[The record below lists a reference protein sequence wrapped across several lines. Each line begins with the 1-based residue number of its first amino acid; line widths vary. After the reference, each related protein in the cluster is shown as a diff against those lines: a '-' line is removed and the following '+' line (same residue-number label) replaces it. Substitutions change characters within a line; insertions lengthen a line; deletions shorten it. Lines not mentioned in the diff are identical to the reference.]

1 MKTLRG
7 YITRIVA
14 TRIIAAAA
22 ILLAILQILDLLD
35 VTTDILDRGLGM
47 PGVLHYAT
55 LRMPRLIEQV
65 LPLSVL
71 AGGLFAFAQLAR
83 ESAVIAMRST
93 GVSVYRLLGMV
104 APVALCVA
112 VIDYVT
118 VEIIAPRTDPA
129 LEAWWR
135 ETAPASDK
143 TTPARPFRAG
153 ADLVFAKAGDVDGDA
168 LSNVLIYRRDAQG
181 RVTERIEAPR
191 AVYAD
196 RQWRLLQPRM
206 VRFTADEAMTS
217 TAEQLAWDTRL
228 RPSDVQVLL
237 SPDQTPSAA
246 NARRALRGGG
256 SERPASF
263 YAMRLQQSLAG
274 PLSALVMLLLTLPVA
289 LGNFRNSEGAKLTTY
304 GLAAGLLFMVVD
316 GILVALGE
324 GGMLSPFL
332 AAWTAPL
339 VAAALATTVLLRM
352 EG

>member
-7 YITRIVA
+7 YVTRIIA
-14 TRIIAAAA
+14 TRIIGAAA
-22 ILLAILQILDLLD
+22 ILLAVLQILDLLD
-35 VTTDILDRGLGM
+35 VTTEILDRGLGM

-55 LRMPRLIEQV
+55 LRVPRLLEQV

-112 VIDYVT
+112 VLDYVT
-118 VEIIAPRTDPA
+118 VEVVAPRTDPA
-129 LEAWWR
+129 LEAWWSD
-135 ETAPASDK
+135 TAPPSDK
-143 TTPARPFRAG
+143 AATARPFRAG
-153 ADLVFAKAGDVDGDA
+153 ADLVFAKAGAVDGHA
-168 LSNVLIYRRDAQG
+168 LTDVRIYRRDAQG
-181 RVTERIEAPR
+181 RITERIETPR
-191 AVYAD
+191 AVYQD
-196 RQWRLLQPRM
+196 RQWRLQQPRI
-206 VRFTADEAMTS
+206 VRFTDNEAMTS

-228 RPSDVQVLL
+228 RPTDVQVLL
-237 SPDQTPSAA
+237 SPDQAPSAA
-246 NARRALRGGG
+246 NARRALTGGG

-263 YAMRLQQSLAG
+263 YAMRLQQALAG
-274 PLSALVMLLLTLPVA
+274 PLSALVMLLLTVPVA
-289 LGNFRNSEGAKLTTY
+289 LGNFRNREGAMLTTY
-304 GLAAGLLFMVVD
+304 SLAAGLVFLVAD
-316 GILVALGE
+316 GLLVALGE

-339 VAAALATTVLLRM
+339 VFAALATTALLRM